1 MEWSAVGVVEG
12 NETGMP
18 QSVPAAL
25 IAGFLAGV
33 IVALVVALAARL
45 IRVRSGPFT
54 GAWEQQVAD
63 GRGGQR
69 AIDRIEA
76 RQRGTSVEARI
87 RRREPTVEDYKT
99 WRFSGHIDG
108 PLLSGV
114 IWSEDNQRTPA
125 TYATVQ
131 IALVDPARAEGFIS
145 HRQIAQNGGRFIE
158 TTLQSPLTW
167 TRPTAAGE
175 RPAEPATAS

>member
-1 MEWSAVGVVEG
+1 
-12 NETGMP
+12 MP

-33 IVALVVALAARL
+33 VFALVVALAARL
-45 IRVRSGPFT
+45 FRARSGPYS

-63 GRGGQR
+63 GRGGNR
-69 AIDRIEA
+69 AIDRVEA

-87 RRREPTVEDYKT
+87 RRRAPIVEDYKT
-99 WRFSGHIDG
+99 WRFAGHIEG
-108 PLLSGV
+108 ALLSGV
-114 IWSEDNQRTPA
+114 IWSENTQRTPA

-131 IALVDPARAEGFIS
+131 IALIDPSRAEGFIS

-158 TTLQSPLTW
+158 TALQSPLTW
-167 TRPTAAGE
+167 TRPSAASE
-175 RPAEPATAS
+175 RPTEPVAAS